1 MSRHELAPLP
11 GAHGITRGVIGW
23 DRPLQTFF
31 AQLFRTDAEGEEVNH
46 LLRGSYPGEL
56 GSAAQAI
63 ALVAHACIVPAELG
77 VHLETERLAS
87 LGTFDTGYQADMKA
101 RFVRRPSPS
110 GDD

>member
-11 GAHGITRGVIGW
+11 TARGITRGVIGW

-31 AQLFRTDAEGEEVNH
+31 AQLFRIDAEGEEENH

-63 ALVAHACIVPAELG
+63 ALLATDCIVPADLG
-77 VHLETERLAS
+77 ARLETERLAS
-87 LGTFDTGYQADMKA
+87 LGTFDTSYQADMKE